1 MTMEDEP
8 MENTIYRAVVIGG
21 GIGGLCTAIAL
32 RQIGLDVTVYEQ
44 STVFGEAGAG
54 VTLWANAIKA
64 LRKLGVAGAV
74 LAAGARI
81 EEGAL
86 LTWRGKVLTRTRTE
100 AFESLSGE
108 PTIAIHRAR
117 LHQILLNALP
127 EECVRPGETCAGFR
141 QDETG
146 VTIRLASG
154 RTDRA
159 DLLVG
164 ADGIHSIIRQKLF
177 PDVKPRY
184 SGYTAWRG
192 VVATDD
198 EVALGRTSES
208 WGAGARFGIVPVSS
222 REVYWYATANVPAGQ
237 RLTAKENKHSLRKR
251 FRGWHDPV
259 EKLIEVTPADAILHN
274 DIYDI
279 EPMSQWSRGCAVL
292 VGDAAH
298 PTTPNLGQGACQAI
312 ESSLALA
319 SSLAQEPDLDAA
331 FRRYEIAR
339 MARTAWITNQS
350 WQIGRIGQL
359 ENRFV
364 CSLRNFAISLT
375 PSSLTKKHLAQAIG
389 IQ

>member
-1 MTMEDEP
+1 

-64 LRKLGVAGAV
+64 LRKLGVAGSV

-86 LTWRGKVLTRTRTE
+86 LTWRGKELTRTRTE
-100 AFESLSGE
+100 EFESLSGE

-117 LHQILLNALP
+117 LHKILLDALP

-146 VTIRLASG
+146 ATIRFASG

-192 VVATDD
+192 IVDTDD

-208 WGAGARFGIVPVSS
+208 WGSGRRFGIVPIS
-222 REVYWYATANVPAGQ
+222 RTKVYWFATANANAGQ
-237 RLTAKENKHSLRKR
+237 KLTANENKHSLRR
-251 FRGWHDPV
+251 QFRGWHDPV
-259 EKLIEVTPADAILHN
+259 EKLIEITAVEAILHN
-274 DIYDI
+274 DIYDL
-279 EPMSQWSRGCAVL
+279 EPMSQWSRGRVVL
-292 VGDAAH
+292 LGDAAH

-319 SSLAQEPDLDAA
+319 NSLAQEPDLDAA

-339 MARTAWITNQS
+339 MERTAWITNQS

-364 CSLRNFAISLT
+364 CALRNFAISLT
-375 PSSLTKKHLAQAIG
+375 PNSLTKKHLAQAIG